1 VICRFDGIHP
11 GVGVKV
17 CTDDDLTPDAKAKG
31 VVAELC
37 GRDLDAETAAR
48 VGALLLYVATI
59 DGHCDA
65 FERALMARSGIDA
78 DGAACAAET
87 VIDALEHM
95 FEGSEI

>member
-1 VICRFDGIHP
+1 VIRLFDGIHP
-11 GVGVKV
+11 GVKVKV

-48 VGALLLYVATI
+48 VGAMLLYVATI
-59 DGHCDA
+59 DGQSDA
-65 FERALMARSGIDA
+65 LKNVIAANTGTEDAMARHAA
-78 DGAACAAET
+78 DGVCFW
-87 VIDALEHM
+87 LKRM